1 MSGRKLVGLRYWNH
15 TNEAG
20 ENEWKF
26 EGRDEA
32 GMAALVADEKY
43 TFWLTTVVTPIF
55 WSTFAF
61 ISLLKLSLG
70 YFMLCTMGL
79 CTSGANVYGFYKS
92 SSEAKAQ
99 LNAGIARY
107 GMSAMRSGWM
117 GSAVRGGT

>member
-1 MSGRKLVGLRYWNH
+1 VGLRYWNH

-20 ENEWKF
+20 ENEWKY

-55 WSTFAF
+55 WSIFAF

-70 YFMLCTMGL
+70 YFMLCTMGI

-117 GSAVRGGT
+117 GSAVRGST